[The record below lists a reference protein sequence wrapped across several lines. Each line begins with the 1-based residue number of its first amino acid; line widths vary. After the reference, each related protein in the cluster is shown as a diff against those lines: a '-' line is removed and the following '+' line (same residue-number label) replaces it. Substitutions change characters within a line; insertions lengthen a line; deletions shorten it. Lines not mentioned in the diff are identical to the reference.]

1 MNIVKVD
8 DVNVSRMHD
17 DRICIISFSMAIPG
31 NEHPWEEPKIAESVL
46 IRMGMIIQLKEVIS
60 SAYLL
65 KQQRRLSVM
74 MAERLESMENLICL
88 GPKPA
93 HLSVLAFVVK
103 NPLSGIRFVLT
114 RKYSWK

>member
-1 MNIVKVD
+1 MTIA
-8 DVNVSRMHD
+8 S
-17 DRICIISFSMAIPG
+17 IISFSMAIPG
-31 NEHPWEEPKIAESVL
+31 NELPWEEPKIAESVL

>member
-31 NEHPWEEPKIAESVL
+31 NELPWEEPKIAESVL

-93 HLSVLAFVVK
+93 HLSVLAFVVR